1 MTDHHQNGTR
11 GASTASGMV
20 MANGASGSEEDPQ
33 IVVSLDSTPNASAS
47 AALRREPSTSTS
59 MGSRKRRRGERA
71 FLIVFAPICV
81 ASFFAARSF
90 GRQLRAAGYAAS
102 VDSTYNAL
110 VSMMPA
116 SSEDLFGTAT
126 ASNRPSLMN
135 FTISQGIANSSAI
148 RKVYIL
154 PQVAPNPLAAGE
166 LKHFMQDAVT
176 RSSRLVETHDRLD
189 PEALWLY
196 DPIRLNWNVAVEVV
210 KNTTH
215 DRLEH
220 IRQQMRNTGL
230 DEAAISERGIK
241 VPPWEF
247 YIIDYNDDGFSFI
260 FKLAKEIMEAMGS
273 DVPVVR
279 AATRK
284 HTNNRG
290 LDVPKNETTPFAPL
304 GEAIDYANHKQLRYL
319 YGVPRIL
326 RYGVRSDLVDF
337 MEKEYDGT
345 FYEAVANAT
354 GRKLIDLI
362 PRDRPTD
369 VFHPWRPGTDLQ
381 HGKHRTGIAQMLQT
395 MEYEYAENGTR
406 RGLDGNYTRSER
418 KLTMILSPMGRRSRP
433 GRNSVQKE
441 YVDTLTSTKIVV
453 TSQRDRW
460 EDHYRLMEAL
470 ATGAL
475 VMTDPMSSLPRYLED
490 GESLVVY
497 HSLSELKEKLLHYL
511 DHDDERLAIARKGH
525 WIAMNHHR
533 SWHGL
538 ERIIFGDWTKPMGR

>member
-1 MTDHHQNGTR
+1 
-11 GASTASGMV
+11 
-20 MANGASGSEEDPQ
+20 
-33 IVVSLDSTPNASAS
+33 
-47 AALRREPSTSTS
+47 

-71 FLIVFAPICV
+71 YFIVFAPICV

-102 VDSTYNAL
+102 MDSTYNAL
-110 VSMMPA
+110 VSMIPA
-116 SSEDLFGTAT
+116 SSEDLLFGM
-126 ASNRPSLMN
+126 ASNAADARDDAHDANIASKTNSIPPSLMN
-135 FTISQGIANSSAI
+135 YTITQSTTNSSAT

-189 PEALWLY
+189 PDALWLY
-196 DPIRLNWNVAVEVV
+196 DPIRLNWQKAVEIV
-210 KNTTH
+210 KNTTS
-215 DRLEH
+215 DRLER
-220 IRQQMRNTGL
+220 IRKQMRSTGL
-230 DEAAISERGIK
+230 DEAAISKRGIK
-241 VPPWEF
+241 VPPWDF
-247 YIIDYNDDGFSFI
+247 FIIDYNDDGFMFI
-260 FKLAKEIMEAMGS
+260 FRIAKEIMEAMGS
-273 DVPVVR
+273 NVPVVR
-279 AATRK
+279 VATRK
-284 HTNNRG
+284 HTNKRG

-304 GEAIDYANHKQLRYL
+304 GEPIDYASHKLLHNL

-337 MEKEYDGT
+337 MEKEYNGT

-354 GRKLIDLI
+354 GKKLIDLI
-362 PRDRPTD
+362 SRDRPTD
-369 VFHPWRPGTDLQ
+369 VFHPWRPGTDMQ
-381 HGKHRTGIAQMLQT
+381 HGKHRSGIAQMLHT
-395 MEYEYAENGTR
+395 MEYEYAGNGTGP
-406 RGLDGNYTRSER
+406 GLDGDVTGSKR
-418 KLTMILSPMGRRSRP
+418 KLKMILSPMGRRSRP

-475 VMTDPMSSLPRYLED
+475 VMTDPMSSLPRYFKD

-497 HSLSELKEKLLHYL
+497 HSLAELKEKILYYL
-511 DHDDERLAIARKGH
+511 DHDDERLAIAKKGH